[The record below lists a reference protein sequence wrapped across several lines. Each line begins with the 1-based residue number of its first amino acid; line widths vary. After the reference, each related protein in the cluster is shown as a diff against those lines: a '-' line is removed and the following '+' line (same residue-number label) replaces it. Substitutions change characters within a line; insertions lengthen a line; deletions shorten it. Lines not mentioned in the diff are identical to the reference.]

1 MSDSRS
7 ATRYGE
13 LDWLQSVEDESESDM
28 GSRST
33 SSTLSWTD
41 DAEREISEEMKTQF
55 ELFESALYSEL
66 DGEELPEP
74 ILNEVAMWKQHSPH
88 LRINGTQI
96 TPTYNEV
103 EEKYPEDYEEVF
115 AIHSDKNDIADHFKE
130 KCTISD
136 NEIKS
141 PKIRHDLSEKVV
153 DQLFEKIWP
162 DIIKNVEPTLNST
175 SPKIPSS
182 KKENKSFHILD
193 DALQVIES
201 PFQKERRAPLSSRS
215 CLSRHDYK
223 CNHIVER
230 EESTDQN
237 LKSPSVRHRK
247 LSPARFQRRHP
258 PCYSASRSTRR
269 ISTATSARLPK
280 RKSLAPE
287 FAPNIPQISESQVSD
302 TGSTRHGILPPIQA
316 IPITPKLP
324 NKRANSAMLRF
335 SKTYPRTR
343 PNTSKNKAIFLTPI
357 DDSDIS
363 DKYSECNRDAA
374 VLSKGDAH
382 LSPLAPPRRFCSGSK
397 QNRQPKVPRRW
408 RY

>member
-1 MSDSRS
+1 MSDNRP

-13 LDWLQSVEDESESDM
+13 LDWIQSVEDESESDR

-41 DAEREISEEMKTQF
+41 DAEREISEEMKAQF

-88 LRINGTQI
+88 LRINGVQI

-103 EEKYPEDYEEVF
+103 DEKYPEDYEEVF
-115 AIHSDKNDIADHFKE
+115 AIHSDQNDIADYFKE
-130 KCTISD
+130 QCTISD
-136 NEIKS
+136 ICEIES
-141 PKIRHDLSEKVV
+141 PKSRNDLNEVVV
-153 DQLFEKIWP
+153 DQLFEAIWP
-162 DIIKNVEPTLNST
+162 DILKNVEPNQNSRFT
-175 SPKIPSS
+175 PSPKILPP
-182 KKENKSFHILD
+182 KKDNKSFRVLD
-193 DALQVIES
+193 DSL
-201 PFQKERRAPLSSRS
+201 QKERRAPLSSRS

-230 EESTDQN
+230 EESTDQS
-237 LKSPSVRHRK
+237 LKSPTVRHRK

-258 PCYSASRSTRR
+258 SCYSASRAARR

-287 FAPNIPQISESQVSD
+287 FAPPNIPQISESQMSD
-302 TGSTRHGILPPIQA
+302 SGSVRHGILPPIQA

-343 PNTSKNKAIFLTPI
+343 PNTSRNKALFLTPI
-357 DDSDIS
+357 DDSDNS
-363 DKYSECNRDAA
+363 DKYPERNRDAE
-374 VLSKGDAH
+374 VFSKGDGH
-382 LSPLAPPRRFCSGSK
+382 LTILAPPPARFCSGTK
-397 QNRQPKVPRRW
+397 QNRQTKAPRRW